1 VYGCEE
7 IITYPSVNGYI
18 VTSPLA
24 FSYLNTA
31 ASSAASTHWP
41 LATLL
46 VRFSVL
52 ALGKLS

>member
-1 VYGCEE
+1 
-7 IITYPSVNGYI
+7 
-18 VTSPLA
+18 LA